1 MKRMTIVSLAGCLG
15 LLAAAST
22 CFAQQYAVTDLG
34 TLGGIY
40 SVAYHLNNRGDAVGY
55 SQITGSAVYDA
66 FLYSNGIMT
75 DLGTLGGSG
84 SQALGIN
91 NTGQVVGFSYIT
103 GNNPFNGAGI
113 GHAFIYSGGVM
124 TDLGTLGGTLTSS
137 AYAINDAGQVVGSA
151 ETTGNTAVHAFLY
164 SGGVMTDLGAL
175 DLGSGSYNDS
185 VATAINT
192 GGQAAGYSFNGFL
205 THAFLYSGGIMTDL
219 GTLGGQTD
227 RPRHSR
233 RYVQRGLRHQRSW
246 GGGGGAYTAG
256 NSAFHAFLYSG
267 GVMKD
272 INPAG
277 WSDTDARGINDS
289 GQIVGFGINPQGQ
302 EHGFILTPIIP
313 YKASVQPPINADGS
327 SIFNASRGV
336 VPVKFTLIQ
345 NGTQTCAL
353 PPATISAT
361 RTAGGTVGAIDEAS
375 YLSPADNGSNFR
387 IDANACQYVYN
398 LEASELGVGIYRV
411 DITINGSV
419 VGSGSFALK

>member
-1 MKRMTIVSLAGCLG
+1 MRHVPELKVKGPSNEKNDDRLARGMLG

-219 GTLGGQTD
+219 GTLGGQTGFAFGINN
-227 RPRHSR
+227 
-233 RYVQRGLRHQRSW
+233 RGDVVGFSQ
-246 GGGGGAYTAG
+246 TTG
-256 NSAFHAFLYSG
+256 NAFNHAFLYSG
-267 GVMKD
+267 GVM
-272 INPAG
+272 
-277 WSDTDARGINDS
+277 TDLGTLGGTYS
-289 GQIVGFGINPQGQ
+289 EGFGINDLGEVVGGHTPQ
-302 EHGFILTPIIP
+302 
-313 YKASVQPPINADGS
+313 
-327 SIFNASRGV
+327 
-336 VPVKFTLIQ
+336 
-345 NGTQTCAL
+345 
-353 PPATISAT
+353 AT
-361 RTAGGTVGAIDEAS
+361 RLFMPSSTVAE
-375 YLSPADNGSNFR
+375 
-387 IDANACQYVYN
+387 
-398 LEASELGVGIYRV
+398 
-411 DITINGSV
+411 
-419 VGSGSFALK
+419 

>member
-1 MKRMTIVSLAGCLG
+1 MAWKESSKTAPFEKREGMRHPKSLQVCLPPAIWPNDFVSQIASLKSRLSTRKKYVPPLMRHVPELKVKGPSNEKNDDRLARGMLG

-91 NTGQVVGFSYIT
+91 NTGQVVGLSYTT

-219 GTLGGQTD
+219 GTLGGQTGFAFGINN
-227 RPRHSR
+227 
-233 RYVQRGLRHQRSW
+233 RGDVVGFSQ
-246 GGGGGAYTAG
+246 TTG
-256 NSAFHAFLYSG
+256 NAFNHAFLYSG
-267 GVMKD
+267 GVM
-272 INPAG
+272 
-277 WSDTDARGINDS
+277 TDLGTLGGTYS
-289 GQIVGFGINPQGQ
+289 EGFGINDLGEVVGGHTPQ
-302 EHGFILTPIIP
+302 
-313 YKASVQPPINADGS
+313 
-327 SIFNASRGV
+327 
-336 VPVKFTLIQ
+336 
-345 NGTQTCAL
+345 
-353 PPATISAT
+353 AT
-361 RTAGGTVGAIDEAS
+361 RLFMPSSTVAE
-375 YLSPADNGSNFR
+375 
-387 IDANACQYVYN
+387 
-398 LEASELGVGIYRV
+398 
-411 DITINGSV
+411 
-419 VGSGSFALK
+419 